1 MKKKLSLTHFFAN
14 RTDAKRLLDATFQI
28 SLSTILHSNTK
39 RQINTEAF
47 SQWIK
52 KGNKQALLQ
61 ASFFLCCLPWI
72 VLEREIHRERER
84 EREREWVRW
93 RNSEKTWRILKCQI
107 TLLPLFSVAVW

>member
-1 MKKKLSLTHFFAN
+1 MKNETKLSTLFAN

-72 VLEREIHRERER
+72 VLERE
-84 EREREWVRW
+84 
-93 RNSEKTWRILKCQI
+93 K
-107 TLLPLFSVAVW
+107 